1 MKTNYSFA
9 AWAIVLAGLAPVAGW
24 GQVVVTDDFT
34 KGSATASW
42 KSFNGA
48 CLTAGDGS
56 GTIPACVGLP
66 YYNETLVGGTS
77 GTLPDTSGSGALRFT
92 NGRPGGFAQN
102 GAIVLDP
109 TQAFPTNKG
118 VQVTFTTVTY
128 RGDSGGAGGDG
139 ADGISFF
146 LMDGTVAPDLG
157 AFGGSLAY
165 TCSNTNNDP
174 TLRPDGTQRG
184 YDGLVGAYL
193 GIGIDEYGNFLNG
206 SNPLTGYN
214 GDNTAS
220 GYGYVPGRIGLRGAG
235 NVAWRWLNLHYP
247 TQYPTS
253 LNTGQRAGA
262 VQLTCSTGV
271 LWDFSQDASNPVV
284 SATQPPAN
292 QPLDYPAIPGAFSV
306 VNTQIAAEAAMK
318 RGDATPIIYKLKITT
333 D

>member
-9 AWAIVLAGLAPVAGW
+9 VWAIVLAGLAPVAGW

-34 KGSATASW
+34 AGSATASW

-48 CLTAGDGS
+48 CLTAGNGS

-66 YYNETLVGGTS
+66 YYTETLVGGAN
-77 GTLPDTSGSGALRFT
+77 GTLPDPSGSGALRFT
-92 NGRPGGFAQN
+92 NGSPGGYHQN

-109 TQAFPTNKG
+109 SQAFPTNKG

-206 SNPLTGYN
+206 TFITGT
-214 GDNTAS
+214 GAAAPRPDNTAS
-220 GYGYVPGRIGLRGAG
+220 GYGYVPGRIGMRGAG
-235 NVAWRWLNLHYP
+235 NVAWRYLN
-247 TQYPTS
+247 QK
-253 LNTGQRAGA
+253 
-262 VQLTCSTGV
+262 
-271 LWDFSQDASNPVV
+271 D
-284 SATQPPAN
+284 
-292 QPLDYPAIPGAFSV
+292 
-306 VNTQIAAEAAMK
+306 
-318 RGDATPIIYKLKITT
+318 
-333 D
+333 